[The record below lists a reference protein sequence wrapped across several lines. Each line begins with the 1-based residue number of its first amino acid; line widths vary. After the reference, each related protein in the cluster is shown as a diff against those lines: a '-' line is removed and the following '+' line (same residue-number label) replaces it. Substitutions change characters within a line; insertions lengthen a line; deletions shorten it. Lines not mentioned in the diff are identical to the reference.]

1 MEDLTLIRFLDRYV
15 FKNPKKLESKK
26 VVKKNDPFAAR
37 ASYTPRGIRS
47 LPVGSEAYLN
57 EREDRIPVDELFL
70 YKYLKKK
77 QESRPVKTEDE
88 SDNES
93 VNSEDFNA
101 MLDELGNDDEDLD
114 EMDIAA
120 DVESSSKKKKGT
132 SIFFNKAYN
141 MYCRLKC

>member
-26 VVKKNDPFAAR
+26 VVKRNDPFAAR
-37 ASYTPRGIRS
+37 SSYTPRGVRL

-57 EREDRIPVDELFL
+57 EREDLIPVDELFL

-77 QESRPVKTEDE
+77 QESRPLKTEDE

-93 VNSEDFNA
+93 VTSEDFNA
-101 MLDELGNDDEDLD
+101 MLDELGNDEDLD

-120 DVESSSKKKKGT
+120 DVESSSKKNKGWCEIYN
-132 SIFFNKAYN
+132 SQFNLSST
-141 MYCRLKC
+141 LKF